1 MKKIISLFSLILL
14 LSCVSNKKT
23 ISPNSLVEIL
33 TEQENG
39 GGNLHFYELISERA
53 EMSMLLNDPN
63 LKRKIKPY
71 DIINFNFVVLSLGKK
86 YSTGNS
92 ISISDVKENDKN
104 IEITVLEKET
114 KTTKDSLTNPV
125 YPYAVIKVNSKKTIV
140 FKY

>member
-1 MKKIISLFSLILL
+1 MNLL
-14 LSCVSNKKT
+14 
-23 ISPNSLVEIL
+23 
-33 TEQENG
+33 
-39 GGNLHFYELISERA
+39 
-53 EMSMLLNDPN
+53 N
-63 LKRKIKPY
+63 LKRKIKSD
-71 DIINFNFVVLSLGKK
+71 DIINSNFVVLSLLKK

>member
-39 GGNLHFYELISERA
+39 GGNIHFYELISERA
-53 EMSMLLNDPN
+53 EMSMLLNDAN
-63 LKRKIKPY
+63 LKRKIKPD
-71 DIINFNFVVLSLGKK
+71 DILNSNFVVLSLGKK
-86 YSTGNS
+86 YSKGNS

-104 IEITVLEKET
+104 IEIFWFH
-114 KTTKDSLTNPV
+114 
-125 YPYAVIKVNSKKTIV
+125 KV
-140 FKY
+140 

>member
-1 MKKIISLFSLILL
+1 MILL

-63 LKRKIKPY
+63 LKRKIKSD
-71 DIINFNFVVLSLGKK
+71 DIINSNFVVLSLGKNTQQGIQFQFQTLK
-86 YSTGNS
+86 
-92 ISISDVKENDKN
+92 KM
-104 IEITVLEKET
+104 
-114 KTTKDSLTNPV
+114 
-125 YPYAVIKVNSKKTIV
+125 IKILKSR
-140 FKY
+140 Y